1 VSRPEDPE
9 DPEGPEGPE
18 GAAPRPTG
26 EREAPR
32 EDSGRRRFSGLLAE
46 ASARLPSL
54 GELSIRRGVT
64 TTMVYLCLLGFG
76 VFSLSRL
83 PLNRLPEVDLPV
95 IAVVTT
101 YVGASPQDVET
112 LLTEPIERAVASVEN
127 VETVQSTSRQGTS
140 IVLVSFTW
148 GTDMDAAEV
157 EVRKN
162 LELFAEDFLPDEAS
176 RPLTFAFDPSL
187 APVMFLALDGPMD
200 GYQLRRIAT
209 EQVQP
214 YLGRVEGVAAAEVMG
229 GLDREIQVRLSPRWL
244 QANGVSPGDVADAL
258 RGANVVVPSGSVDDG
273 TQQLNLQP
281 TSLFSSVDEIRD
293 VIVGQRGGRP
303 IRLREVAQVVDTF
316 EEETHVVTADGVPA
330 VMLAVRKQSDANT
343 VQVAQAVDEAL
354 PEIEE
359 RLPEGVSLVPLFDE
373 SKPIL
378 RSIENLAQ
386 TGGQAFL
393 LTGLVLLLFLRS
405 WRSSLI
411 TVIAIPT
418 SIVVAFV
425 AMDAADVTLNLI
437 SMAGLALAIG
447 MLVDNGIVVLEAA
460 FQHLERGLR
469 PAEAALSGAR
479 EMGMPLVASTLTTVV
494 VFMPILLVEGIAGE
508 LFRDMV
514 LTICITLLSSL
525 FVALSLVP
533 LMASRMLGRRGP
545 DRFERFLSRA
555 TGGLDRLGPA
565 YERALAWALA
575 RRKRVLGFAFLAF
588 AASLGVVPL
597 LGQDFLPKADV
608 SEIRV
613 EVTAAPGTA
622 LDEMRA
628 LVGQVEGVIRDA
640 VPEAEVV
647 TADFGTAEGFA
658 AIFGGTANEGT
669 LRARLPRPT
678 ARERSQQEIEA
689 ELSER
694 FRDIPGLEV
703 KIAGF
708 SISGS
713 GGDIVVKLF
722 SEDLDQL
729 RTFGERLRGEL
740 EQVEGVREARF
751 SMLHGA
757 PELALRYDRE
767 RMRVLGIP
775 PAAVASTVAAYY
787 QGIPAT
793 TFREGGDEF
802 VVRVRAPREAR
813 RNLDEL
819 RYLPIRTPAGATVPL
834 GSLVTIGDQLGPTD
848 VERENQR
855 RLAKVELTRAEGTDL
870 GSLIERVERRLDAS
884 GVPEG
889 IHVELGGTAEDLR
902 DAFFKLAMALL
913 AALILVYMVMA
924 SQFESLVEPFI
935 IMFTVPLAVIGVVL
949 ALAVTGTS
957 LQVTALVG
965 VILLGGVVVNNGIV
979 LIDVLKRRRA
989 EGMGLTEA
997 ALEAGRTRMRPILM
1011 TALTT
1016 ILGMVPLSIGVG
1028 DGAETWAPMA
1038 RAVVGGMAVS
1048 TFLTLFV
1055 IPVLYVVVA
1064 RLRDRRRR
1072 VGRRGEDRA
1081 GEPRLSAAREAA

>member
-1 VSRPEDPE
+1 MPDE
-9 DPEGPEGPE
+9 PEGVD
-18 GAAPRPTG
+18 AG
-26 EREAPR
+26 ERKPQDGRGNADG
-32 EDSGRRRFSGLLAE
+32 EDSGPRRWSELLPVGPAK
-46 ASARLPSL
+46 LPSL

-64 TTMVYLCLLGFG
+64 TAMVYLCLVGFG
-76 VFSLSRL
+76 VFSVSRL

-140 IVLVSFTW
+140 IVLINFTW

-162 LELFAEDFLPDEAS
+162 LELFADDFLPDEAS

-187 APVMFLALDGPMD
+187 APVMFMALDGPMD

-229 GLDREIQVRLSPRWL
+229 GLDREVQVRLHPRWL
-244 QANGVSPGDVADAL
+244 QANGVSPAEVADAL
-258 RGANVVVPSGSVDDG
+258 RGANLVVPSGSVDDG

-281 TSLFSSVDEIRD
+281 TSLFSSVDEIRE
-293 VIVGQRGGRP
+293 VVVGQRGGRP
-303 IRLREVAQVVDTF
+303 IRLREVAEVVDTF
-316 EEETHVVTADGVPA
+316 EEETHVVTADGELA

-343 VQVAQAVDEAL
+343 VQVAQAVADAL
-354 PEIEE
+354 PEIEQ
-359 RLPEGVSLVPLFDE
+359 RLPDGVSLVPLFDE
-373 SKPIL
+373 GEPIL
-378 RSIENLAQ
+378 RAIRNLAQ

-405 WRSSLI
+405 WRTSLI

-447 MLVDNGIVVLEAA
+447 MLVDNGIVVLEAT
-460 FQHLERGLR
+460 FQHLEKGTP
-469 PAEAALSGAR
+469 PAQAALAGAE
-479 EMGMPLVASTLTTVV
+479 EMSMPLAASTLTTVV

-514 LTICITLLSSL
+514 LTICITLLTSL
-525 FVALSLVP
+525 VVALSLVP
-533 LMASRMLGRRGP
+533 LMASRMTAGRSSST
-545 DRFERFLSRA
+545 FERWLTRA
-555 TGGLDRLGPA
+555 TGFLDRLGPV
-565 YERALAWALA
+565 YERALGWALE
-575 RRKRVLGFAFLAF
+575 RRKWVLFAVFVAF
-588 AASLGVVPL
+588 AGSLALAPL

-608 SEIRV
+608 SEVRV

-622 LDEMRA
+622 LEEMRVRIA
-628 LVGQVEGVIRDA
+628 QVETTIRDV

-647 TADFGTAEGFA
+647 TADFGAAEGFG
-658 AIFGGTANEGT
+658 AIFGGTAHKGT
-669 LRARLPRPT
+669 LRARLPPPAERT
-678 ARERSQQEIEA
+678 RSQQEIEA

-703 KIAGF
+703 EIAAF
-708 SISGS
+708 NLSGG

-722 SEDLDQL
+722 SEDLDEL
-729 RTFGERLRGEL
+729 RAFGERLRGKL
-740 EQVEGVREARF
+740 ERVDGVREARF

-757 PELALRYDRE
+757 PELSLAYDRE
-767 RMRVLGIP
+767 RMRLLGIP
-775 PAAVASTVAAYY
+775 PGAVASTVAAYY

-802 VVRVRAPREAR
+802 AVRVRATREAR
-813 RNLDEL
+813 RDLDEL
-819 RYLPIRTPAGATVPL
+819 RYLPIRTPTGHTVPL
-834 GSLVTIGDQLGPTD
+834 GSLVTIGDRLGPTD
-848 VERENQR
+848 IERENQR
-855 RLAKVELTRAEGTDL
+855 RLAKVVLTGAEGTDL
-870 GSLIERVERRLDAS
+870 GTLIARVEQQIDAAE
-884 GVPEG
+884 VPEG
-889 IHVELGGTAEDLR
+889 MYVELGGTAEDLR
-902 DAFFKLAMALL
+902 DAFFKLAMALI

-924 SQFESLVEPFI
+924 SQFESLIEPFI

-979 LIDVLKRRRA
+979 LIDVLKRRCA
-989 EGMGLTEA
+989 QGLDVMQA
-997 ALEAGRTRMRPILM
+997 ALEAGRTRLRPILM
-1011 TALTT
+1011 TSLTT
-1016 ILGMVPLSIGVG
+1016 ILGMVPLALGVG
-1028 DGAETWAPMA
+1028 DGAELWAPMA

-1055 IPVLYVVVA
+1055 IPVLYVGVD
-1064 RLRDRRRR
+1064 RLRDRNFRSRRR
-1072 VGRRGEDRA
+1072 GAEAA
-1081 GEPRLSAAREAA
+1081 GEAPAGDAREAA

>member
-1 VSRPEDPE
+1 MS
-9 DPEGPEGPE
+9 EGP
-18 GAAPRPTG
+18 R
-26 EREAPR
+26 
-32 EDSGRRRFSGLLAE
+32 S
-46 ASARLPSL
+46 RLPGL

-64 TTMVYLCLLGFG
+64 TAMVYLCLVGFG

-112 LLTEPIERAVASVEN
+112 LLTEPIERAVASVEG

-140 IVLVSFTW
+140 IVIISFTW

-162 LELFAEDFLPDEAS
+162 LELFASDFLPDEAS

-187 APVMFLALDGPMD
+187 APVMFMALDGPMD

-214 YLGRVEGVAAAEVMG
+214 YLGRVDGVAAAEVMG
-229 GLDREIQVRLSPRWL
+229 GLDREIQVRLHPRWL
-244 QANGVSPGDVADAL
+244 QANGVSPGEVADAL
-258 RGANVVVPSGSVDDG
+258 RGANLVVPSGAVDDG
-273 TQQLNLQP
+273 TQQLNIQA
-281 TSLFSSVDEIRD
+281 TSLFSSVDQIRD
-293 VIVGQRGGRP
+293 VIVGQRGGRA
-303 IRLREVAQVVDTF
+303 IRLREVADVVDTF

-330 VMLAVRKQSDANT
+330 VMIAVRKQSDANT
-343 VQVAQAVDEAL
+343 VQVATAVNEAL
-354 PEIEE
+354 PDIEE
-359 RLPEGVSLVPLFDE
+359 RLPEGVRLVPLFDE
-373 SKPIL
+373 SRPIL
-378 RSIENLAQ
+378 RSIANLAQ

-393 LTGLVLLLFLRS
+393 LTGLILLLFLRS

-425 AMDAADVTLNLI
+425 AMDAMHVTLNLI

-460 FQHLERGLR
+460 FQHLEKGKP
-469 PAEAALSGAR
+469 PAEAALEGAR

-494 VFMPILLVEGIAGE
+494 VFLPILLVEGIAGE

-533 LMASRMLGRRGP
+533 LMAARMLGHRAP
-545 DRFERFLSRA
+545 NRFERVLERS
-555 TGGLDRLGPA
+555 TKVLDRIGPA
-565 YERALAWALA
+565 YERALGWTLA
-575 RRKRVLGFAFLAF
+575 RRKRVLAFAFVAF
-588 AASLGVVPL
+588 GASLAAVPF
-597 LGQDFLPKADV
+597 LGQDFLPAADV

-622 LDEMRA
+622 LEEMRQRI
-628 LVGQVEGVIRDA
+628 GHVEGVIRDT

-647 TADFGTAEGFA
+647 TADYGTAEGFA
-658 AIFGGTANEGT
+658 AIFGGTANKGT
-669 LRARLPRPT
+669 LRARLPNPT
-678 ARERSQQEIEA
+678 DRARTQQEIEA

-708 SISGS
+708 SLSGG

-740 EQVEGVREARF
+740 EQVDGVREARF

-757 PELALRYDRE
+757 PELSLRYDRE
-767 RMRVLGIP
+767 RMRVLGVP
-775 PAAVASTVAAYY
+775 PATVASTVAAYY

-802 VVRVRAPREAR
+802 VVRVRAPRDAR
-813 RNLDEL
+813 RELDQL
-819 RYLPIRTPAGATVPL
+819 RYLPIPVPAGGTVPL
-834 GSLVTIGDQLGPTD
+834 GSLVEVGDQLGPVD
-848 VERENQR
+848 IERENQR
-855 RLAKVELTRAEGTDL
+855 RLAKVEIARADGTDL
-870 GSLIERVERRLDAS
+870 GTLIERVEDRVDAA

-889 IHVELGGTAEDLR
+889 MYVELGGTAEDLR

-913 AALILVYMVMA
+913 AALALVYMVMA
-924 SQFESLVEPFI
+924 SQFESLLEPFV
-935 IMFTVPLAVIGVVL
+935 IMFTVPLAIVGVVI
-949 ALAVTGTS
+949 ALAATGTS

-979 LIDVLKRRRA
+979 LIDVIKRRRE
-989 EGMGLTEA
+989 EGRELVDA
-997 ALEAGRTRMRPILM
+997 ALDAGRTRVRPILM
-1011 TALTT
+1011 TSLTT
-1016 ILGMVPLSIGVG
+1016 IFGMIPLSVGVG

-1038 RAVVGGMAVS
+1038 RAVVGGMAVG
-1048 TFLTLFV
+1048 TLLTLFV
-1055 IPVLYVVVA
+1055 IPTLYVVVA
-1064 RLRDRRRR
+1064 GFRDRRRAKR
-1072 VGRRGEDRA
+1072 E
-1081 GEPRLSAAREAA
+1081 RLPASDAAAATDASREAA